1 MDMLVII
8 NFLSGVTTQMGF
20 GYCNST
26 DHWTRCEKKLNSEV
40 FLVLLSPIPMVMG
53 VA

>member
-1 MDMLVII
+1 MVMPVII
-8 NFLSGVTTQMGF
+8 DFLSGVTTQMGF
-20 GYCNST
+20 GYCSST
-26 DHWTRCEKKLNSEV
+26 DHSTKCEKKLNTKV